1 MPIRFVYFDLGNV
14 LIHFSVHRMLCQLAE
29 LAQKSEAE
37 IQELL
42 FDEQRYR
49 GYEVGEKSTE
59 EFLDMICQSLE
70 STPDRDA
77 LIHAICDIF
86 WANDPILSIARKLS
100 TTDFPRGI
108 LSNTN
113 PLHWRYVETAFP
125 RIWGFFPNHK
135 IASFEARSLKPFPE
149 IYQIAFDDAKREIP
163 DLQPNEVLLIDDLEA
178 NVKAAQEF
186 GFQTIHYTEFDDFL
200 IEYKKTGLP
209 LPSRYV
215 DGADQNAD
223 QNGEN
228 GDENGEQGAEEE

>member
-113 PLHWRYVETAFP
+113 PLHWRYIEMAFP
-125 RIWGFFPNHK
+125 
-135 IASFEARSLKPFPE
+135 ASGTSSRTTELQVSKCDRSSPSLKSIKLLSTTLSGKFP
-149 IYQIAFDDAKREIP
+149 IF
-163 DLQPNEVLLIDDLEA
+163 
-178 NVKAAQEF
+178 
-186 GFQTIHYTEFDDFL
+186 
-200 IEYKKTGLP
+200 
-209 LPSRYV
+209 SRTKSS
-215 DGADQNAD
+215 
-223 QNGEN
+223 
-228 GDENGEQGAEEE
+228 